1 MWTRPINY
9 GVPPLMTSIIRSAT
23 IRYISNLG
31 DRLKTLNDSKQ
42 FQQALQLFHQHQKN
56 KNEILSSL
64 TITQALKA
72 CTHLKDIRS
81 GKAIH
86 DLVSSRTKNDQYIVT
101 SLIHMYSEFHQS
113 IYYRMF
119 SLHIVQ
125 CGDIRSAETLFDD
138 TKIKDPSM
146 YGAMMKGEFSHLY
159 ESIK

>member
-1 MWTRPINY
+1 MWRRSLN
-9 GVPPLMTSIIRSAT
+9 GGLLPLMAFIKRSAIIRFA
-23 IRYISNLG
+23 SNLG

-42 FQQALQLFHQHQKN
+42 FRRTLQLFQQHQKN
-56 KNEILSSL
+56 NNEILSSL

-72 CTHLKDIRS
+72 CTHLKDIRNS
-81 GKAIH
+81 KAIH

-125 CGDIRSAETLFDD
+125 CGDIRSAETLFCLLY
-138 TKIKDPSM
+138 TSPSPRD
-146 YGAMMKGEFSHLY
+146 
-159 ESIK
+159 